1 MLTSPGATH
10 RALLKA
16 GAGLLSAAAVL
27 AAVPG
32 SALAAP
38 VTASFAT
45 TGAPQTFTVPAGVR
59 SVHAIA
65 VGGSGGTS
73 YYGYPGGRGA
83 HVEADL
89 SVTPGQLLYVYVG
102 GNGVAGVSDGGYNG
116 GGANP
121 GVYGYGGA
129 GGGGSDI
136 RATAG
141 DLDSRLLVAGG
152 GGGAGLQSAGGD
164 FDAGGTGPSAGAAG
178 TLTGGGAGGNGA
190 PSGSIGQGGAPG
202 ADCCGVTMAGGGGGG
217 YFGGGGGGDESGAG
231 GGSTYFGS
239 SSSATSETLDTTGTP
254 TISITFD
261 EVIATDV
268 SSLVFDPTPT
278 QGTSAPKTVTVTN
291 EGSRSITFTGEDF
304 DFSGQGEDYFI
315 SSSTCRGTLAI
326 GSSCVVR
333 VRFAPQGTGGSTS
346 ALLISAA
353 EADSGISVDTAR
365 VALSGTATG
374 LPQGPAGADGT
385 DGTAGADGVDGA
397 AGADGVDGAAGADGV
412 DGAAGADGVDGV
424 AGADG
429 VDGVAGADGTDGVAG
444 ADGVDGEAGA
454 DGTDGTDGID
464 AAAGAPGTDGV
475 DGTNGVDG
483 ADGATGIAGRDG
495 SPGTILRVRE
505 CHRKNGSGA
514 RTVVCYVRYTA
525 AKGAQLNLSLR
536 RNGVAVAAGRTTGS
550 GGVQKITLKADRRL
564 RRGLYRLGLSYHAG
578 DGQRFAT
585 RSAYIR

>member
-152 GGGAGLQSAGGD
+152 GGGAGLESAGGD

-178 TLTGGGAGGNGA
+178 TLT
-190 PSGSIGQGGAPG
+190 
-202 ADCCGVTMAGGGGGG
+202 
-217 YFGGGGGGDESGAG
+217 
-231 GGSTYFGS
+231 
-239 SSSATSETLDTTGTP
+239 
-254 TISITFD
+254 
-261 EVIATDV
+261 
-268 SSLVFDPTPT
+268 
-278 QGTSAPKTVTVTN
+278 
-291 EGSRSITFTGEDF
+291 
-304 DFSGQGEDYFI
+304 
-315 SSSTCRGTLAI
+315 
-326 GSSCVVR
+326 
-333 VRFAPQGTGGSTS
+333 
-346 ALLISAA
+346 
-353 EADSGISVDTAR
+353 
-365 VALSGTATG
+365 
-374 LPQGPAGADGT
+374 
-385 DGTAGADGVDGA
+385 
-397 AGADGVDGAAGADGV
+397 
-412 DGAAGADGVDGV
+412 
-424 AGADG
+424 
-429 VDGVAGADGTDGVAG
+429 
-444 ADGVDGEAGA
+444 
-454 DGTDGTDGID
+454 
-464 AAAGAPGTDGV
+464 AAAPEETEPPRAASDRAARPAHTAV
-475 DGTNGVDG
+475 
-483 ADGATGIAGRDG
+483 A
-495 SPGTILRVRE
+495 SPWR
-505 CHRKNGSGA
+505 
-514 RTVVCYVRYTA
+514 A
-525 AKGAQLNLSLR
+525 A
-536 RNGVAVAAGRTTGS
+536 VAVATSAA
-550 GGVQKITLKADRRL
+550 VAVAMKAAPAAARPTSARRRQRPRRRSTQPARRL
-564 RRGLYRLGLSYHAG
+564 SASRS
-578 DGQRFAT
+578 T
-585 RSAYIR
+585 R